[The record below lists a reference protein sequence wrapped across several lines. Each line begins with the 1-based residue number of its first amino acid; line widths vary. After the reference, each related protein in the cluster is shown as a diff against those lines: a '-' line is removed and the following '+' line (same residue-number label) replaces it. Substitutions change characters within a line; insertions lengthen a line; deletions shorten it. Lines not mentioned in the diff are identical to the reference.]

1 MEEAMRAIKRPKTLT
16 LVLIVAF
23 AVVAA
28 GVGGSTAATLITGKQ
43 IRNGTIRSEDLSK
56 TLRRRIGNAYAAKVG
71 PDGSLIASRGVRS
84 ATRTGQGDF
93 QVVFARE
100 VLNCAAVATPR
111 ATAEAEFHGFVTTYA
126 PSANTVRVVLR
137 KPNGNQDD
145 GAGFNLAVIC

>member
-1 MEEAMRAIKRPKTLT
+1 MHGIKSPRLWAV
-16 LVLIVAF
+16 VLIAVF
-23 AVVAA
+23 AVGVV
-28 GVGGSTAATLITGKQ
+28 GVGGGTAQRLITGKQ

-71 PDGSLIASRGVRS
+71 GDGSLIAGRGARSAVRS
-84 ATRTGQGDF
+84 GQGDF

-100 VLNCAAVATPR
+100 VRECSAVATPR
-111 ATAEAEFHGFVTTYA
+111 ATAEAEFHGYITTYT
-126 PSANTVRVVLR
+126 PSENAIRVVLR